1 MGWCGLLLGG
11 IGLEGRSPADCPGEG
26 RLVCVRVCACV
37 CVCVL
42 QYAAAAQLCGQMR
55 PLTLASEAK
64 VAQRWVLQS
73 RGSDNHPPKEES
85 RVLPGEA
92 VEKADSRPPGRG
104 VGSRDLLLGDWQQQL
119 EWGTRAAGTL
129 GRTGT

>member
-1 MGWCGLLLGG
+1 MTRKGSLSRQKHRNAFPGQMGWWWIAGCLVGFVWKAGVQLTVLGK
-11 IGLEGRSPADCPGEG
+11 ADW
-26 RLVCVRVCACV
+26 CVCV

-42 QYAAAAQLCGQMR
+42 QYVAAAQLCGQMR

-73 RGSDNHPPKEES
+73 RGSDSHPPKEES

-92 VEKADSRPPGRG
+92 IEG
-104 VGSRDLLLGDWQQQL
+104 
-119 EWGTRAAGTL
+119 
-129 GRTGT
+129 